1 MKDVF
6 IVGGA
11 GNIGR
16 QLGQQLSQDGV
27 TARALCRTAE
37 QEASLQQ
44 QGIQTVRGDLVAL
57 NEQQLTGLM
66 QGCGLVVFTAGA
78 GGKGGEE
85 MTKAVDGEGLI
96 KSVAAAQRAGI
107 KRFILVSAFPE
118 AGRGRQLS
126 DTFENYMRVKKQADV
141 ILAASALDWVIVR
154 PGTLTDEPATG
165 RISAGPA
172 IAYGTIGR
180 ADVAATLA
188 ALVHQPAVSR
198 VIIELTAGERPV
210 TEAIDALITP

>member
-57 NEQQLTGLM
+57 DEQQLTGLM

-85 MTKAVDGEGLI
+85 MTNAVDGEGLI

>member
-57 NEQQLTGLM
+57 DEQQLTGLM
-66 QGCGLVVFTAGA
+66 HGCGLVVFTAGA

>member
-57 NEQQLTGLM
+57 DEQQLTGLM

>member
-11 GNIGR
+11 GKIGR
-16 QLGQQLSQDGV
+16 ELGQQLTRAGV

-44 QGIQTVRGDLVAL
+44 QGIQAVRGDLVAL

-66 QGCGLVVFTAGA
+66 QGCGVVVFTAGA
-78 GGKGGEE
+78 GGKGGEA
-85 MTKAVDGEGLI
+85 MTNAVDGDGLA
-96 KSVAAAQRAGI
+96 KSVAAAQQAGI
-107 KRFILVSAFPE
+107 ERFILVSAFPE
-118 AGRGRQLS
+118 AGRSRQLS

-141 ILAASALDWVIVR
+141 VLAASALDWVIVR

-165 RISAGPA
+165 KISAGPA
-172 IAYGTIGR
+172 IAYGAISRT
-180 ADVAATLA
+180 DVAATLA
-188 ALVHQPAVSR
+188 ALIQQPAVSR
-198 VIIELTAGERPV
+198 VIIELTAGETPV
-210 TEAIDALITP
+210 SEAIDAQVSR

>member
-57 NEQQLTGLM
+57 DEQQLTGLM

-198 VIIELTAGERPV
+198 VIIELTAGDRPV

>member
-27 TARALCRTAE
+27 TARALCRIAE

-57 NEQQLTGLM
+57 DEQQLTGLM

>member
-57 NEQQLTGLM
+57 DEQQLTGLM
-66 QGCGLVVFTAGA
+66 QGCGLVVFAAGA

-85 MTKAVDGEGLI
+85 MTNAVDGEGLI

>member
-11 GNIGR
+11 GKIGR
-16 QLGQQLSQDGV
+16 ELGQQLTRAGV

-44 QGIQTVRGDLVAL
+44 QGIQAVRGDLVAL

-66 QGCGLVVFTAGA
+66 QGCGVVVFTAGA
-78 GGKGGEE
+78 GGKGGEA
-85 MTKAVDGEGLI
+85 MTNAVDGDGLA
-96 KSVAAAQRAGI
+96 KSVAAAQQAGI

-118 AGRGRQLS
+118 AGRSRQLS

-141 ILAASALDWVIVR
+141 VLAASALDWVIVR

-165 RISAGPA
+165 KISAGPA
-172 IAYGTIGR
+172 IAYGTISR
-180 ADVAATLA
+180 TDVAATLA
-188 ALVHQPAVSR
+188 ALIQQPAVSR
-198 VIIELTAGERPV
+198 VIIELTAGETPV
-210 TEAIDALITP
+210 SEAIDAQVSR

>member
-57 NEQQLTGLM
+57 DEQQLTGLM
-66 QGCGLVVFTAGA
+66 RGCGLVVFTAGA

>member
-1 MKDVF
+1 
-6 IVGGA
+6 
-11 GNIGR
+11 
-16 QLGQQLSQDGV
+16 
-27 TARALCRTAE
+27 
-37 QEASLQQ
+37 
-44 QGIQTVRGDLVAL
+44 
-57 NEQQLTGLM
+57 
-66 QGCGLVVFTAGA
+66 
-78 GGKGGEE
+78 